1 MLTVIGVA
9 KPIYEAPPFTGYA
22 DPAEED
28 RHEELI
34 EAAGQ
39 HGSTSGEVLLEAS
52 CDVLAVR

>member
-1 MLTVIGVA
+1 MIGVA
-9 KPIYEAPPFTGYA
+9 KPIYQAPPFTGYA

-39 HGSTSGEVLLEAS
+39 HGSVSGEVLLEAS